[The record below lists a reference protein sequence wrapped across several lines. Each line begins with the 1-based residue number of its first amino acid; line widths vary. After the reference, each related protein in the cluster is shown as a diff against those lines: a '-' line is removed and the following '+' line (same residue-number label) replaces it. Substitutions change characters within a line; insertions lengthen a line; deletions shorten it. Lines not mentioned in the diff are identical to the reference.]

1 MLWQDKTGCSSLG
14 NLLGTALE
22 SQSQLYTQAKSVA
35 ILVAILCTILLFGSQ

>member
-22 SQSQLYTQAKSVA
+22 SQSQLFFSQAKSVA
-35 ILVAILCTILLFGSQ
+35 ILVAILCTVCY